1 MRTSFFFLLVGF
13 VVLSAADAPATAHI
27 LTPRLHHLRLGPKP
41 EWDDFP
47 KQAEGPRL
55 VLRFQAE
62 ANKGEQTLILRQQD
76 VRQTWRVL
84 LNGKELGRLPPDE
97 NDMVIV
103 IPISPGRLLAGENVL
118 AIEQVGKVVDDIRVG
133 EIVLDERPPSQVLS
147 AATVEITALDVSKP
161 DQPLSTPCR
170 ITVLN
175 DKGALMTVG
184 AVSGEGLAVRPGV
197 LYSASGKARF
207 GLPPGQYTILAGQ
220 GFGYGLDSVK
230 IKVRAGDVIR
240 KKLTICREVATP
252 GYVSRDT
259 HIHTLTYSGHGDAAV
274 SEQVLAIAG
283 EGIELAIATEHNLH
297 VDYHAAALKQGVRK
311 YFTPVVGNEV
321 TTALGHFNVFP
332 VKTDGPVPDFKAKDR
347 KALFASIH
355 RSRAKIV
362 ILNHP
367 RDVHL
372 GYRPFGPEHHI
383 ALTGENLDGWELQAN
398 AMEVINS
405 GAHQS
410 DMMRPVR
417 DWMNLLNRGRYLT
430 PIGASDSHDVARYF
444 VGQARTYVR
453 CRSDRPGNLDITEA
467 ITGLLQG
474 RVMVGCGLLA
484 EITVQDKF
492 GPGDL
497 VPARGEVTVDVRV
510 LGPSWVQ
517 ADKVELFANGQPIR
531 EAKISENKKSG
542 FKWTG
547 RWKLPAFR
555 HDVHLVAVASGPPV
569 RELYWPIARPYQ
581 ATSTKV
587 ERRVLGISGAVW
599 LDVDGDG
606 KKSSAHDYARRLVD
620 AAWPSVP
627 KAIASLSDYDE
638 AIAAQAAALL
648 RTKGVAINDE
658 PIRAATRK
666 AGPHVERAFQA
677 YFEAWRHSQVARNQ
691 QVK

>member
-1 MRTSFFFLLVGF
+1 MRTSFFFLFFGSVL
-13 VVLSAADAPATAHI
+13 LSAADAPTTARI
-27 LTPRLHHLRLGPKP
+27 LTPRLHHLRLGPKL

-47 KQAEGPRL
+47 KKAEGSKL
-55 VLRFQAE
+55 LLRFQAE
-62 ANKGEQTLILRQQD
+62 ANKGEQTLMLRQQD

-97 NDMVIV
+97 NDMVIALP
-103 IPISPGRLLAGENVL
+103 IPPGRLLAGENVL
-118 AIEQVGKVVDDIRVG
+118 AIEQVGNVVDDIRVG

-147 AATVEITALDVSKP
+147 AASMEIAVQDVSKP
-161 DQPLSTPCR
+161 DRPLSTPCR

-184 AVSGEGLAVRPGV
+184 AVSGDGLAVRPGV

-207 GLPPGQYTILAGQ
+207 GLPPGQYTIFAGR
-220 GFGYGLDSVK
+220 GFAYGLDSVK
-230 IKVRAGDVIR
+230 INVRAGDVIR
-240 KKLTICREVATP
+240 KKLAIRRKVDTP
-252 GYVSRDT
+252 GYVSCDT

-332 VKTDGPVPDFKAKDR
+332 VKTDGPVPDFKAKDW
-347 KALFASIH
+347 KSLFASI
-355 RSRAKIV
+355 RQSGAKVV

-372 GYRPFGPEHHI
+372 GYRPFGPEHHL
-383 ALTGENLDGWELQAN
+383 ALTGDNLDGWDLQAN

-417 DWMNLLNRGRYLT
+417 DWMNMLNRGRYVT

-444 VGQARTYVR
+444 VGQARTYIH
-453 CRSDRPGNLDITEA
+453 CRSDRPGNIDVTGA
-467 ITGLLQG
+467 ITSLLEG

-484 EITVQDKF
+484 EITVQNKF

-497 VPARGEVTVDVRV
+497 VPARGEVTVDVRRPGPK
-510 LGPSWVQ
+510 LG
-517 ADKVELFANGQPIR
+517 
-531 EAKISENKKSG
+531 SG
-542 FKWTG
+542 RQG
-547 RWKLPAFR
+547 
-555 HDVHLVAVASGPPV
+555 
-569 RELYWPIARPYQ
+569 
-581 ATSTKV
+581 
-587 ERRVLGISGAVW
+587 
-599 LDVDGDG
+599 
-606 KKSSAHDYARRLVD
+606 
-620 AAWPSVP
+620 
-627 KAIASLSDYDE
+627 
-638 AIAAQAAALL
+638 
-648 RTKGVAINDE
+648 
-658 PIRAATRK
+658 
-666 AGPHVERAFQA
+666 
-677 YFEAWRHSQVARNQ
+677 
-691 QVK
+691 